1 MIAFFSKPY
10 KVKRFGKE
18 RIVDG
23 YASSG
28 YVDIS
33 PISLDVQEQDYTM
46 TSEANG
52 KRSPKRLTLLDSLS
66 LLPPSHLIRGAICSS
81 TRANG
86 MSANHVSSTVTRCFG
101 TFLLPSSSIRLKEGL
116 PMNANKLRKLLRD
129 IVQMYFAKA
138 TVLWSEG
145 RNTQPKKPYI
155 TLKMASAGRNT
166 HYTYEDDNGNPC
178 GFISSKARLEVNLF
192 TNGLIKL
199 IPNASPLFINTAVGD
214 LEDFLQFLSQV
225 TR

>member
-1 MIAFFSKPY
+1 
-10 KVKRFGKE
+10 
-18 RIVDG
+18 
-23 YASSG
+23 
-28 YVDIS
+28 
-33 PISLDVQEQDYTM
+33 
-46 TSEANG
+46 
-52 KRSPKRLTLLDSLS
+52 
-66 LLPPSHLIRGAICSS
+66 
-81 TRANG
+81 
-86 MSANHVSSTVTRCFG
+86 
-101 TFLLPSSSIRLKEGL
+101 
-116 PMNANKLRKLLRD
+116 MNANKLRKLLRD

-155 TLKMASAGRNT
+155 TLKMASAGRDT

-214 LEDFLQFLSQV
+214 LEDFCNFVTSDKVMDICDEHNITIMQSGDVMDVTALLDGVKHEYRAMVEFEVDYVQEVKGAYGVSADYSNGSSGDGEEKPSKFVPTPSGGRTEEQV
-225 TR
+225 NTEIGYFVEVETESEE

>member
-1 MIAFFSKPY
+1 
-10 KVKRFGKE
+10 
-18 RIVDG
+18 
-23 YASSG
+23 
-28 YVDIS
+28 
-33 PISLDVQEQDYTM
+33 
-46 TSEANG
+46 
-52 KRSPKRLTLLDSLS
+52 
-66 LLPPSHLIRGAICSS
+66 
-81 TRANG
+81 
-86 MSANHVSSTVTRCFG
+86 
-101 TFLLPSSSIRLKEGL
+101 
-116 PMNANKLRKLLRD
+116 MNANKLRKLLRD

-155 TLKMASAGRNT
+155 TLKMASAGRDT

-214 LEDFLQFLSQV
+214 LEDFCNFVTSDKVMDICDEHNITIMQSGDVMDVTALLDGVEHEYRAMVELEVDYVQEVKGAYGVSADSNGSSGDGEEKPSKFVPTPSGGRTEEQV
-225 TR
+225 NTEIGYFVEVETESEE